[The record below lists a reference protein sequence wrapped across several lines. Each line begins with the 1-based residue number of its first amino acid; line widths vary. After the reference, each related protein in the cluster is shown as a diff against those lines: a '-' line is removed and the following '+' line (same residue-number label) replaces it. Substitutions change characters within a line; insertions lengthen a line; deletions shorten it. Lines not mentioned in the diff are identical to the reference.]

1 MSQQIADLTINLGA
15 ETADFSQQMGRV
27 ERQLKETSLKAGEA
41 QDHISKIISELVEKQ
56 AANIKNFS
64 SQQSQA
70 MKDASSN
77 MITSINEIDGRQEIS
92 QQQREA
98 YYLKMAQAEA
108 RAEAESRSYKDTFTE
123 QIQKVAEGKN
133 SLEALNSILDRLSRT
148 YDKAKISTQHFSEV
162 QTQVKSKI
170 RGIQDNQDIRAENF
184 YKQIDAVTQL
194 SGSSVALKNIQHSLN
209 QEVKKGTI
217 TQEDYKSL
225 LSAVTSQS
233 IKLRREEESLT
244 QQKTRFIQRLKEQAA
259 KQNLSREQMLRY
271 EAAQLG
277 VSSSAEIYIRRL
289 SESSK
294 ETKEFD
300 KNSKSLTS
308 RLQNVANS
316 FNMGSLL
323 RGGIWGGVT
332 AGLIGVAKLAYDA
345 EREFS
350 QFNKQLILTG
360 NYANKSASQLNEMA
374 RTLAG
379 GGITRGDM
387 ASSISSVV
395 GTGVFSNNE
404 ISRVSKAAAQ
414 MNYITGQAV
423 NTTIDQFKRLQ
434 DEPLQMS
441 LELEKSNHHLTAA
454 QLEQIRTLEL
464 QGNKTEAARLAID
477 AYAQSINDGANDIV
491 ENLGYLE
498 SAWLGIKNAAKEGW
512 DAMLDIGR
520 EKTLEDQI
528 REQESLLSNLN
539 NIWIT
544 PQYRINEIQE
554 KIASLKE
561 QSAGIALKKS
571 QAQAVKDA
579 EQFEVNKFRVREKLE
594 NRYGDREIGRNKE
607 LAQLEADKWALSTEE
622 FKKYETEINRRWKDN
637 IPLQPPKIKSYKV
650 PAGDREEEKASRDLL
665 SLQAQLEVLKEH
677 QSANDVISQQRKDL
691 QKEQAQFAI
700 LEEAKLTRQLD
711 NNERSL
717 LANKANILAQKEKL
731 ALVGDEVALQERLN
745 KMQDQAEKYIAQQS
759 EKRKAIEES
768 MGKSARE
775 QQRYLERAQ
784 LLAGQKES
792 PYLDNMLAEQQ
803 KTYEV
808 EDQKR
813 ADWLAGAQTA
823 WGNYKDTALDVNSQ
837 VQNATAMALNGFST
851 QLTNVLVDGE
861 ANFKDFT
868 KSILKMLTDIFI
880 KMSLVKGIEA
890 MGFGVSAPVANAD
903 GGVYNSAS
911 LSAYSGQIVHKPTM
925 FAFAKGAG
933 LMGEA
938 GPEGIF
944 PLRRGADGKLGV
956 IAKMSN
962 QGSGV
967 TQINHITIQNDGSNG
982 QLGPQALKQVYEIAK
997 RGAQDY
1003 VVGQRRD
1010 GGTL

>member
-27 ERQLKETSLKAGEA
+27 ERQLQETAEKAEA
-41 QDHISKIISELVEKQ
+41 SQRRMAQLVEQQ
-56 AANIKNFS
+56 AQSARS
-64 SQQSQA
+64 SAESTAQSLQEL
-70 MKDASSN
+70 N
-77 MITSINEIDGRQEIS
+77 NQQEIS
-92 QQQREA
+92 QQQRA
-98 YYLKMAQAEA
+98 DYYQRIAQEEA
-108 RAEAESRSYKDTFTE
+108 RAAIESRKQADAFLEQAQSVGQTRNALEQLTE
-123 QIQKVAEGKN
+123 V
-133 SLEALNSILDRLSRT
+133 LNKST
-148 YDKAKISTQHFSEV
+148 KAYDKLKITGEQFAEIQNV
-162 QTQVKSKI
+162 TKSRI
-170 RGIQDNQDIRAENF
+170 RAIQDQQDANTERY
-184 YKQIDAVTQL
+184 YKQIEAVKGL
-194 SGSSVALKNIQHSLN
+194 SGSESALRAIQAQLN

-217 TQEDYKSL
+217 HQRDYQVL
-225 LSAVTSQS
+225 ISAITSES
-233 IKLRREEESLT
+233 MKLRREEESLT
-244 QQKTRFIQRLKEQAA
+244 QQKTRFIQRLKEQVAT
-259 KQNLSREQMLRY
+259 QNLSREQMLRY
-271 EAAQLG
+271 QASQLG

-289 SESSK
+289 SESNK

-300 KNSKSLTS
+300 KNSKSLS
-308 RLQNVANS
+308 GRLQGIANS
-316 FNMGSLL
+316 FNMGSLV
-323 RGGIWGGVT
+323 RGGIWGGIT
-332 AGLIGVAKLAYDA
+332 AGLTGVAKLAYDA

-379 GGITRGDM
+379 GGITRGEM

-414 MNYITGQAV
+414 MNYITGQAID
-423 NTTIDQFKRLQ
+423 TTIDQFKRLQ

-441 LELEKSNHHLTAA
+441 LELEKANHHLTAS

-491 ENLGYLE
+491 ENLGFLE
-498 SAWLGIKNAAKEGW
+498 SAWKGVQDAAKKSW
-512 DAMLDIGR
+512 DAMLNIGR
-520 EKTLEDQI
+520 TKDLRQQVNEYEQMLVEFQI
-528 REQESLLSNLN
+528 NPASKGIFFAETNM
-539 NIWIT
+539 T
-544 PQYRINEIQE
+544 PDELKAKVAE
-554 KIASLKE
+554 LKE
-561 QSAGIALKKS
+561 KLADADLEKA
-571 QAQAVKDA
+571 QAQAVKNN
-579 EQFEVNKFRVREKLE
+579 EQLEVNKLRIRDELE
-594 NRYGDREIGRNKE
+594 NRYADREIRRNKE
-607 LAQLEADKWALSTEE
+607 LAKLEAQKWALSAEE
-622 FKKYETEINRRWKDN
+622 FKKYETEINRRWKDHR
-637 IPLQPPKIKSYKV
+637 PLQPPKIKPYKV
-650 PAGDREEEKASRDLL
+650 SAGDREEEKASRDLL
-665 SLQAQLEVLKEH
+665 ALQAQLEVLKKH
-677 QSANDVISQQRKDL
+677 QGANDVISQQRKDL

-700 LEEAKLTRQLD
+700 LEQAQLTRRLT
-711 NNERSL
+711 NAEKSL
-717 LANKANILAQKEKL
+717 LSNKENILVQKEKL

-745 KMQDQAEKYIAQQS
+745 KMQDQADKYIAQQS

-784 LLAGQKES
+784 LLAGQKEN
-792 PYLDNMLAEQQ
+792 PQLNNMLAEQQ
-803 KTYEV
+803 KTWEV

-813 ADWLAGAQTA
+813 ANWLKGAETA

-837 VQNATAMALNGFST
+837 VQNATSMALNGFSS
-851 QLTNVLVDGE
+851 QLTNVLFEGE

-868 KSILKMLTDIFI
+868 KSILKMLTDILI

-890 MGFGVSAPVANAD
+890 MGFGFGAPVANAD
-903 GGVYNSAS
+903 GGVYSSAS
-911 LSAYSGQIVHKPTM
+911 LSAYSGKIVHKPTM

-956 IAKMSN
+956 IAKMPN
-962 QGSGV
+962 QGVGV
-967 TQINHITIQNDGSNG
+967 TQINHITIQNDGNNG
-982 QLGPQALKQVYEIAK
+982 QIGPEALKKIYEISK

-1003 VVGQRRD
+1003 IMSQRRD
-1010 GGTL
+1010 GGAM

>member
-27 ERQLKETSLKAGEA
+27 ERQLQETAEKAEA
-41 QDHISKIISELVEKQ
+41 SQRRMAQLVEQQ
-56 AANIKNFS
+56 AQSARS
-64 SQQSQA
+64 SAESTAQSLQEL
-70 MKDASSN
+70 N
-77 MITSINEIDGRQEIS
+77 NQQEIS
-92 QQQREA
+92 QQQRA
-98 YYLKMAQAEA
+98 DYYQRIAQEEA
-108 RAEAESRSYKDTFTE
+108 RAAIESRKQADAFLEQAQSVGQTRNALEQLTE
-123 QIQKVAEGKN
+123 V
-133 SLEALNSILDRLSRT
+133 LNKST
-148 YDKAKISTQHFSEV
+148 KAYDKLKITGEQFAEIQNV
-162 QTQVKSKI
+162 TKSRI
-170 RGIQDNQDIRAENF
+170 RAIQDQQDANTERY
-184 YKQIDAVTQL
+184 YKQIEAVKGL
-194 SGSSVALKNIQHSLN
+194 SGSESALRAIQAQLN

-217 TQEDYKSL
+217 HQRDYQVL
-225 LSAVTSQS
+225 ISAITSES
-233 IKLRREEESLT
+233 MKLRREEESLT
-244 QQKTRFIQRLKEQAA
+244 QQKTRFIQRLKEQVAT
-259 KQNLSREQMLRY
+259 QNLSREQMLRY
-271 EAAQLG
+271 QASQLG

-289 SESSK
+289 SESNK

-300 KNSKSLTS
+300 KNSKSLS
-308 RLQNVANS
+308 GRLQGIANS
-316 FNMGSLL
+316 FNMGSLV
-323 RGGIWGGVT
+323 RGGIWGGIT
-332 AGLIGVAKLAYDA
+332 AGLTGVAKLAYDA

-379 GGITRGDM
+379 GGITRGEM

-414 MNYITGQAV
+414 MNYITGQAID
-423 NTTIDQFKRLQ
+423 TTIDQFKRLQ

-441 LELEKSNHHLTAA
+441 LELEKANHHLTAA

-464 QGNKTEAARLAID
+464 QGHKTEAARLAID
-477 AYAQSINDGANDIV
+477 AYAQSINDGANEIPNKLLTIED
-491 ENLGYLE
+491 
-498 SAWLGIKNAAKEGW
+498 AWVRIKNATNQAK
-512 DAMLDIGR
+512 DAVLRFKLGSSLQD
-520 EKTLEDQI
+520 EI
-528 REQESLLSNLN
+528 REHEEMLVNFQLNPFTVKLHHDRTGLTVEDVKDNLSKLRDQLYDLEKPEKEAQAIKTNEQNEVDKFRIREEWSSFLSYETKREN
-539 NIWIT
+539 KTAQFNAVKYAFTEDEQKEIIE
-544 PQYRINEIQE
+544 RINFV
-554 KIASLKE
+554 L
-561 QSAGIALKKS
+561 
-571 QAQAVKDA
+571 
-579 EQFEVNKFRVREKLE
+579 R
-594 NRYGDREIGRNKE
+594 DRQMPGTGKG
-607 LAQLEADKWALSTEE
+607 KG
-622 FKKYETEINRRWKDN
+622 YV
-637 IPLQPPKIKSYKV
+637 V

-665 SLQAQLEVLKEH
+665 SLQAQLEILKKH
-677 QSANDVISQQRKDL
+677 QGANDVISQQRKDF

-700 LEEAKLTRQLD
+700 LEQAQLTRRLT
-711 NNERSL
+711 NAEKSL
-717 LANKANILAQKEKL
+717 LSNKENILAQKEKL

-745 KMQDQAEKYIAQQS
+745 KMQDQADKYIAQQS

-784 LLAGQKES
+784 LLAGQKEN
-792 PYLDNMLAEQQ
+792 PQLNNMLAEQQ

-837 VQNATAMALNGFST
+837 VQNATSMALNGFSS
-851 QLTNVLVDGE
+851 QLTNVLFEGE

-868 KSILKMLTDIFI
+868 KSILKMLTDILI

-890 MGFGVSAPVANAD
+890 MGFGFGAPVANAD

-956 IAKMSN
+956 IAKMPN
-962 QGSGV
+962 QGVGV
-967 TQINHITIQNDGSNG
+967 TQINHITIQNDGNNG
-982 QLGPQALKQVYEIAK
+982 QIGPEALKKIYEISK

-1003 VVGQRRD
+1003 IMSQRRD
-1010 GGTL
+1010 GGAM

>member
-27 ERQLKETSLKAGEA
+27 ERQLQETAEKAEA
-41 QDHISKIISELVEKQ
+41 SQRRMAQLVEQQ
-56 AANIKNFS
+56 AQSARS
-64 SQQSQA
+64 SAESTAQSLQEL
-70 MKDASSN
+70 N
-77 MITSINEIDGRQEIS
+77 NQQEIS
-92 QQQREA
+92 QQQRA
-98 YYLKMAQAEA
+98 DYYQRIAQEEA
-108 RAEAESRSYKDTFTE
+108 RSAIESRKQADAFLE
-123 QIQKVAEGKN
+123 QAQSVGQTRNA
-133 SLEALNSILDRLSRT
+133 LEQLTDILDKST
-148 YDKAKISTQHFSEV
+148 KAYDKLKITGEQFAEV
-162 QTQVKSKI
+162 QNVTKSRIKA
-170 RGIQDNQDIRAENF
+170 IQDQQDANTERYF
-184 YKQIDAVTQL
+184 KQIEAVKGL
-194 SGSSVALKNIQHSLN
+194 SGSESALKAIQAQLN

-217 TQEDYKSL
+217 HQRDYQVL
-225 LSAVTSQS
+225 ISAITSES
-233 IKLRREEESLT
+233 MKLRREEESLT
-244 QQKTRFIQRLKEQAA
+244 QQKTRFIQRLKEQVAT
-259 KQNLSREQMLRY
+259 QNLSREQMLRY
-271 EAAQLG
+271 QASQLG

-300 KNSKSLTS
+300 KNSKSLS
-308 RLQNVANS
+308 GRLQGIANS
-316 FNMGSLL
+316 FNMGSLV
-323 RGGIWGGVT
+323 RGGIWGGIT
-332 AGLIGVAKLAYDA
+332 AGLTGVAKLAYDA

-379 GGITRGDM
+379 GGITRGEM
-387 ASSISSVV
+387 ATSISSVV

-414 MNYITGQAV
+414 MNYITGQAID
-423 NTTIDQFKRLQ
+423 TTIDQFKRLQ

-441 LELEKSNHHLTAA
+441 LELEKANHHLTAS

-477 AYAQSINDGANDIV
+477 AYAQSINDGANDISSS
-491 ENLGYLE
+491 LGILE
-498 SAWLGIKNAAKEGW
+498 SAWVRIQNEAKKGW
-512 DAMLDIGR
+512 DAMLNIGR
-520 EKTLEDQI
+520 ERTLKDEIREHEEMLVSFQLNPFTEKLHYDRTGQTIDDVKANLSKLRDQLYDLEKPEKESQAIKNNEQLEVNQI
-528 REQESLLSNLN
+528 RL
-539 NIWIT
+539 
-544 PQYRINEIQE
+544 QE
-554 KIASLKE
+554 KWRSFYSWETQRLQKLAELEKE
-561 QSAGIALKKS
+561 KHALT
-571 QAQAVKDA
+571 Q
-579 EQFEVNKFRVREKLE
+579 EQYEEAKAMINFRLR
-594 NRYGDREIGRNKE
+594 DRQMPGTGKG
-607 LAQLEADKWALSTEE
+607 KG
-622 FKKYETEINRRWKDN
+622 YV
-637 IPLQPPKIKSYKV
+637 V

-665 SLQAQLEVLKEH
+665 SLQAQLEILKKH

-700 LEEAKLTRQLD
+700 LEQAQLTRRLT
-711 NNERSL
+711 NTEESL
-717 LANKANILAQKEKL
+717 LSNKENILAQKEKL

-745 KMQDQAEKYIAQQS
+745 KMQDQADKYIAQQS

-784 LLAGQKES
+784 LLAGQKEN
-792 PYLDNMLAEQQ
+792 PQLNNMLAEQQ

-837 VQNATAMALNGFST
+837 VQNATSMALNGFSS
-851 QLTNVLVDGE
+851 QLTNVLFEGE

-868 KSILKMLTDIFI
+868 KSILKMLTDILI

-890 MGFGVSAPVANAD
+890 MGFGFGAPVANAD

-956 IAKMSN
+956 IAKMPN
-962 QGSGV
+962 QGAGV

-982 QLGPQALKQVYEIAK
+982 QIGPEALKKVYEISK

-1003 VVGQRRD
+1003 IMSQRRD
-1010 GGTL
+1010 GGAM

>member
-15 ETADFSQQMGRV
+15 ETADFKEQMGRV
-27 ERQLKETSLKAGEA
+27 ERLLQETVERAEVSQRQLTQLTEQQAKSARRSAESTAESLQNLNRQQENVYEQHSERLADLA
-41 QDHISKIISELVEKQ
+41 QK
-56 AANIKNFS
+56 
-64 SQQSQA
+64 
-70 MKDASSN
+70 
-77 MITSINEIDGRQEIS
+77 
-92 QQQREA
+92 
-98 YYLKMAQAEA
+98 EA
-108 RAEAESRSYKDTFTE
+108 RAQQFSVILTNQLLEQANSALTTSNRLEKLIKINSELTKAYHNNKIAIEDYADAHQQLNDRIKAIQNFQEASAKRLKQEINESK
-123 QIQKVAEGKN
+123 KN
-133 SLEALNSILDRLSRT
+133 AEALEGSH
-148 YDKAKISTQHFSEV
+148 DKLRRELNQGNIS
-162 QTQVKSKI
+162 KK
-170 RGIQDNQDIRAENF
+170 
-184 YKQIDAVTQL
+184 TQL
-194 SGSSVALKNIQHSLN
+194 ELISLITKYSS
-209 QEVKKGTI
+209 
-217 TQEDYKSL
+217 
-225 LSAVTSQS
+225 
-233 IKLRREEESLT
+233 KLRREEEELAREEKILT
-244 QQKTRFIQRLKEQAA
+244 NQKTRFIQKLKEQIAT
-259 KQNLSREQMLRY
+259 QNLSREQMLRY
-271 EAAQLG
+271 QASQLG

-300 KNSKSLTS
+300 KNSKSLAG
-308 RLQNVANS
+308 RLQGIANS
-316 FNMGSLL
+316 FNMGSLV
-323 RGGIWGGVT
+323 RGGIWGGIT
-332 AGLIGVAKLAYDA
+332 AGLTGVAKLAYDA

-379 GGITRGDM
+379 GGITRGEM
-387 ASSISSVV
+387 ALSISSVV

-414 MNYITGQAV
+414 MNYITGQAID
-423 NTTIDQFKRLQ
+423 TTIDQFKRLQ

-441 LELEKSNHHLTAA
+441 LELEKANHHLTAS

-464 QGNKTEAARLAID
+464 QGNKTEAAKLAID
-477 AYAQSINDGANDIV
+477 AYAQSINDGANDISDS
-491 ENLGYLE
+491 LGFLE
-498 SAWLGIKNAAKEGW
+498 SAWINIQREAKKAW

-520 EKTLEDQI
+520 DKGVTEKLT
-528 REQESLLSNLN
+528 
-539 NIWIT
+539 T
-544 PQYRINEIQE
+544 Y
-554 KIASLKE
+554 KE
-561 QSAGIALKKS
+561 QLYQLQLHGMENSYEGRELQKVIKELENKKYEQDLKNA
-571 QAQAVKDA
+571 QAQAVKDS
-579 EQFEVNKFRVREKLE
+579 EQFKVNQIRNQEK
-594 NRYGDREIGRNKE
+594 
-607 LAQLEADKWALSTEE
+607 W
-622 FKKYETEINRRWKDN
+622 
-637 IPLQPPKIKSYKV
+637 KSYFSWETQRLQKLAELEQDKHSLTQKQYEEAKAMINFRLRDRQMPGTGKGKGYVV
-650 PAGDREEEKASRDLL
+650 PTGNREEEKASRDLL
-665 SLQAQLEVLKEH
+665 ALQAQLEMLKKH
-677 QSANDVISQQRKDL
+677 QSANDVISQQRKDF

-700 LEEAKLTRQLD
+700 LEQAQLTRRLT
-711 NNERSL
+711 NAEKSL
-717 LANKANILAQKEKL
+717 LSNKENILAQKEKL

-745 KMQDQAEKYIAQQS
+745 KMQDQADKYIVQQS

-784 LLAGQKES
+784 LLAGQKEN
-792 PYLDNMLAEQQ
+792 PQLNNMLSEQQ

-823 WGNYKDTALDVNSQ
+823 WGNYKDTALDVNTQ
-837 VQNATAMALNGFST
+837 IQNATSMALNGFSS

-868 KSILKMLTDIFI
+868 KSILKMLTDILI

-890 MGFGVSAPVANAD
+890 MGFGFGAPIANAN

-911 LSAYSGQIVHKPTM
+911 LNAYSGQIVHKPTM

-956 IAKMSN
+956 IAKMPN
-962 QGSGV
+962 QGGGV
-967 TQINHITIQNDGSNG
+967 TQHYHITIQNDGSNG
-982 QLGPQALKQVYEIAK
+982 QIGPEALKKVYEISK

-1003 VVGQRRD
+1003 IMSQRRD
-1010 GGTL
+1010 GGAM

>member
-15 ETADFSQQMGRV
+15 ETADFKEQMGRV
-27 ERQLKETSLKAGEA
+27 ERQLQETAEKAEA
-41 QDHISKIISELVEKQ
+41 SQRRMAQLVEQQ
-56 AANIKNFS
+56 AQTARS
-64 SQQSQA
+64 SAESTAQSLQEL
-70 MKDASSN
+70 N
-77 MITSINEIDGRQEIS
+77 NQQEIS
-92 QQQREA
+92 QQQRA
-98 YYLKMAQAEA
+98 DYYQRIAQEEA
-108 RAEAESRSYKDTFTE
+108 RSAIESRKQADAFLEQAQSVGQTRDALEQLTE
-123 QIQKVAEGKN
+123 VLNKSTKAYNKLKITGEQFAEIQNVTK
-133 SLEALNSILDRLSRT
+133 SRI
-148 YDKAKISTQHFSEV
+148 KA
-162 QTQVKSKI
+162 
-170 RGIQDNQDIRAENF
+170 IQDQQDANTEKYF
-184 YKQIDAVTQL
+184 KQIEAVKGL
-194 SGSSVALKNIQHSLN
+194 SGGTSALRTIQAQLN

-217 TQEDYKSL
+217 HQQDYRTL
-225 LSAVTSQS
+225 ISAITSES
-233 IKLRREEESLT
+233 MKLRREEESLT
-244 QQKTRFIQRLKEQAA
+244 QQKTRFIQRLKEQIAT
-259 KQNLSREQMLRY
+259 QNLSREQMLRY
-271 EAAQLG
+271 QASQLG

-300 KNSKSLTS
+300 KNSKSLAG
-308 RLQNVANS
+308 RLQGIANS
-316 FNMGSLL
+316 FNMGSLI
-323 RGGIWGGVT
+323 RGGIWGGIT
-332 AGLIGVAKLAYDA
+332 AGLTGVAKLAYDA

-379 GGITRGDM
+379 GGITRGEM
-387 ASSISSVV
+387 ALSISSVV

-414 MNYITGQAV
+414 MNYITGQAID
-423 NTTIDQFKRLQ
+423 TTIDQFKRLQ

-441 LELEKSNHHLTAA
+441 LELEKANHHLTAS

-464 QGNKTEAARLAID
+464 QGNKTEAAKLAID
-477 AYAQSINDGANDIV
+477 AYAQSINDGANDISDS
-491 ENLGYLE
+491 LGFLE
-498 SAWLGIKNAAKEGW
+498 SAWINIQREAKKAW

-520 EKTLEDQI
+520 DKGVTEKLT
-528 REQESLLSNLN
+528 
-539 NIWIT
+539 T
-544 PQYRINEIQE
+544 Y
-554 KIASLKE
+554 KE
-561 QSAGIALKKS
+561 QLYQLQLHGMENSYEGRELQKVIKELENKKYEQDLKNA
-571 QAQAVKDA
+571 QAQAVKDS
-579 EQFEVNKFRVREKLE
+579 EQFKVNQIRNQEK
-594 NRYGDREIGRNKE
+594 
-607 LAQLEADKWALSTEE
+607 W
-622 FKKYETEINRRWKDN
+622 
-637 IPLQPPKIKSYKV
+637 KSYFSWETQRLQKLAELEQDKHSLTQKQYEEAKAMINFRLRDRQMPGTEKGKGYVV
-650 PAGDREEEKASRDLL
+650 PTGNREEEKASRDLL
-665 SLQAQLEVLKEH
+665 ALQAQLEMLKKH
-677 QSANDVISQQRKDL
+677 QSANDVISQQRKDF

-700 LEEAKLTRQLD
+700 LEQAQLTRRLT
-711 NNERSL
+711 NAEKSL
-717 LANKANILAQKEKL
+717 LSNKENILAQKEKL

-745 KMQDQAEKYIAQQS
+745 KMQDQTDKYIAQQS

-784 LLAGQKES
+784 LLAGQQEN
-792 PYLDNMLAEQQ
+792 PQLNNMLAEQQ
-803 KTYEV
+803 KTWEV

-813 ADWLAGAQTA
+813 ANWLKGAETA
-823 WGNYKDTALDVNSQ
+823 WGNYKDTALDVNTQ
-837 VQNATAMALNGFST
+837 VQNATSMVLNGFSN

-890 MGFGVSAPVANAD
+890 MGFGFGAPVANAN
-903 GGVYNSAS
+903 GGVYNSTS

-956 IAKMSN
+956 IAKMPN
-962 QGSGV
+962 QGGGV
-967 TQINHITIQNDGSNG
+967 TQHYHITIQNDGSNG
-982 QLGPQALKQVYEIAK
+982 QIGPEALKKVYEISK

-1003 VVGQRRD
+1003 IMSQRRD
-1010 GGTL
+1010 GGAM

>member
-15 ETADFSQQMGRV
+15 ETADFKEQMGRV
-27 ERQLKETSLKAGEA
+27 ERQLQETAEKAEA
-41 QDHISKIISELVEKQ
+41 SQRRMAQLVEQQ
-56 AANIKNFS
+56 AQSARS
-64 SQQSQA
+64 SAESTAQSLQEL
-70 MKDASSN
+70 N
-77 MITSINEIDGRQEIS
+77 NQQEIT
-92 QQQREA
+92 QQQRAE
-98 YYLKMAQAEA
+98 YYQRIAQEEA
-108 RAEAESRSYKDTFTE
+108 RSAIESRKQADAFLEQAQSVGQTRDALEQLTE
-123 QIQKVAEGKN
+123 V
-133 SLEALNSILDRLSRT
+133 LNKST
-148 YDKAKISTQHFSEV
+148 KAYDKLKITGEQFAEIQNV
-162 QTQVKSKI
+162 TKSRIKA
-170 RGIQDNQDIRAENF
+170 IQDQQDANTEKYF
-184 YKQIDAVTQL
+184 KQIEAVKGL
-194 SGSSVALKNIQHSLN
+194 SGGTSALRALQAQLN

-217 TQEDYKSL
+217 HQQDYRTL
-225 LSAVTSQS
+225 ISAITSES
-233 IKLRREEESLT
+233 MKLRREEESLT
-244 QQKTRFIQRLKEQAA
+244 QQKTRFIQRLKEQVAT
-259 KQNLSREQMLRY
+259 QNLSREQMLRY
-271 EAAQLG
+271 QASQLG

-294 ETKEFD
+294 ETTEFD
-300 KNSKSLTS
+300 KNSKSLAG
-308 RLQNVANS
+308 RLQGIANS
-316 FNMGSLL
+316 FNMGSLV
-323 RGGIWGGVT
+323 RGGIWGGIT
-332 AGLIGVAKLAYDA
+332 AGLTGVAKLAYDA

-379 GGITRGDM
+379 GGITRGEM
-387 ASSISSVV
+387 ALSISSVV

-414 MNYITGQAV
+414 MNYITGQAID
-423 NTTIDQFKRLQ
+423 TTIDQFKRLQ

-441 LELEKSNHHLTAA
+441 LELEKANHHLTAS

-464 QGNKTEAARLAID
+464 QGNKTEAAKLAID
-477 AYAQSINDGANDIV
+477 AYAQSINDGANDISDS
-491 ENLGYLE
+491 LGFLE
-498 SAWLGIKNAAKEGW
+498 SAWINIQREAKKAW

-520 EKTLEDQI
+520 DKGVTEKLT
-528 REQESLLSNLN
+528 
-539 NIWIT
+539 T
-544 PQYRINEIQE
+544 Y
-554 KIASLKE
+554 KE
-561 QSAGIALKKS
+561 QLYQLQLHGMENSYEGRELQKVIKELENKKYEQDLKNA
-571 QAQAVKDA
+571 QAQAVKDS
-579 EQFEVNKFRVREKLE
+579 EQFKVNQIRNQEK
-594 NRYGDREIGRNKE
+594 
-607 LAQLEADKWALSTEE
+607 W
-622 FKKYETEINRRWKDN
+622 
-637 IPLQPPKIKSYKV
+637 KSYFSWETQRLQKLAELEQDKHSLTQKQYEEAKAMINFRLRDRQMPGTGKGKGYVV
-650 PAGDREEEKASRDLL
+650 PTGNREEEKASRDLL
-665 SLQAQLEVLKEH
+665 ALQAQLEMLKKH
-677 QSANDVISQQRKDL
+677 QSANDVISQQRKDF
-691 QKEQAQFAI
+691 QKKQAQFAI
-700 LEEAKLTRQLD
+700 LEQAQLTRRLT
-711 NNERSL
+711 NAEKSL
-717 LANKANILAQKEKL
+717 LSNKENILAQKEKL

-745 KMQDQAEKYIAQQS
+745 KMQDQADKYIVQQS

-784 LLAGQKES
+784 LLAGQKEN
-792 PYLDNMLAEQQ
+792 PQLNNMLAEQQ

-823 WGNYKDTALDVNSQ
+823 WGNYKDTALDVNTQ
-837 VQNATAMALNGFST
+837 IQNATSMALNGFSS
-851 QLTNVLVDGE
+851 QLINVLVDGE

-890 MGFGVSAPVANAD
+890 MGFGFGAPVANAN

-956 IAKMSN
+956 IAKMPN
-962 QGSGV
+962 QGGGV
-967 TQINHITIQNDGSNG
+967 TQHYHINIKNDGSNG
-982 QLGPQALKQVYEIAK
+982 QIGPEALKKVYEISK

-1003 VVGQRRD
+1003 IMSQRRD
-1010 GGTL
+1010 GGAM

>member
-27 ERQLKETSLKAGEA
+27 ERQLQETAEKAEA
-41 QDHISKIISELVEKQ
+41 SQRRMAQLVEQQ
-56 AANIKNFS
+56 AQSARS
-64 SQQSQA
+64 SAESTEQSLQEL
-70 MKDASSN
+70 N
-77 MITSINEIDGRQEIS
+77 NQQEIS
-92 QQQREA
+92 QQQRA
-98 YYLKMAQAEA
+98 DYYQRIVQEEA
-108 RAEAESRSYKDTFTE
+108 RAAIESRKQADAFLEQAQSVGQTRNALEQLTE
-123 QIQKVAEGKN
+123 V
-133 SLEALNSILDRLSRT
+133 LNKST
-148 YDKAKISTQHFSEV
+148 KAYDKLKITGEQFAEIQNV
-162 QTQVKSKI
+162 TKSRI
-170 RGIQDNQDIRAENF
+170 RAIQDQQDANTERY
-184 YKQIDAVTQL
+184 YKQIEAVKGL
-194 SGSSVALKNIQHSLN
+194 SGSESALRAIQAQLN

-217 TQEDYKSL
+217 HQRDYQVL
-225 LSAVTSQS
+225 ISAITSES
-233 IKLRREEESLT
+233 MKLRREEESLT
-244 QQKTRFIQRLKEQAA
+244 QQKTRFIQRLKEQVAT
-259 KQNLSREQMLRY
+259 QNLSREQMLRY
-271 EAAQLG
+271 QASQLG

-289 SESSK
+289 SESNK

-300 KNSKSLTS
+300 KNSKSLS
-308 RLQNVANS
+308 GRLQGIANS
-316 FNMGSLL
+316 FNMGSLV
-323 RGGIWGGVT
+323 RGGIWGGIT
-332 AGLIGVAKLAYDA
+332 AGLTGVAKLAYDA

-379 GGITRGDM
+379 GGITRGEM

-414 MNYITGQAV
+414 MNYITGQAID
-423 NTTIDQFKRLQ
+423 TTIDQFKRLQ

-441 LELEKSNHHLTAA
+441 LELEKANHHLTAS

-477 AYAQSINDGANDIV
+477 AYAQSINDGANDISSS
-491 ENLGYLE
+491 LGILE
-498 SAWLGIKNAAKEGW
+498 SAWVRIQNEAKKGW
-512 DAMLDIGR
+512 DAMLNIGR
-520 EKTLEDQI
+520 ERTLKDEIREHEEMLVSFQLNPFTEKLHYDRTGQTIDDVKANLSKLRDQLYDLEKPEKESQAIKNNEQLEVNQI
-528 REQESLLSNLN
+528 RL
-539 NIWIT
+539 
-544 PQYRINEIQE
+544 QE
-554 KIASLKE
+554 KWRSFYSWETQRLQKLAELEKE
-561 QSAGIALKKS
+561 KHALT
-571 QAQAVKDA
+571 Q
-579 EQFEVNKFRVREKLE
+579 EQYEEAKAMINFRLR
-594 NRYGDREIGRNKE
+594 DRQMPGTGKG
-607 LAQLEADKWALSTEE
+607 KG
-622 FKKYETEINRRWKDN
+622 YV
-637 IPLQPPKIKSYKV
+637 V

-665 SLQAQLEVLKEH
+665 SLQAQLEILKKH
-677 QSANDVISQQRKDL
+677 QSANDVIGQQRKDL

-700 LEEAKLTRQLD
+700 LEQAQLTRRLT
-711 NNERSL
+711 NAEESL
-717 LANKANILAQKEKL
+717 LSNKENILAQKEKL

-745 KMQDQAEKYIAQQS
+745 KMQDQADKYIAQQS

-784 LLAGQKES
+784 LLAGQKEN
-792 PYLDNMLAEQQ
+792 PQLNNMLAEQQ
-803 KTYEV
+803 KTYEA

-837 VQNATAMALNGFST
+837 VQNATSMALNGFSS
-851 QLTNVLVDGE
+851 QLTNVLFEGE

-868 KSILKMLTDIFI
+868 KSILKMLTDILI

-890 MGFGVSAPVANAD
+890 MGFGFGAPVANAD
-903 GGVYNSAS
+903 GGVYNSTS

-956 IAKMSN
+956 IAKMPN
-962 QGSGV
+962 QGGGV
-967 TQINHITIQNDGSNG
+967 TQNYHITIQNDGSNG
-982 QLGPQALKQVYEIAK
+982 QIGPEALKKVYEISK

-1003 VVGQRRD
+1003 IMSQRRD
-1010 GGTL
+1010 GGAM

>member
-27 ERQLKETSLKAGEA
+27 ERQLQETAEKAEA
-41 QDHISKIISELVEKQ
+41 SQRRMAQLVEQQ
-56 AANIKNFS
+56 AQSARS
-64 SQQSQA
+64 SAESTAQSLQEL
-70 MKDASSN
+70 N
-77 MITSINEIDGRQEIS
+77 NQQEIS
-92 QQQREA
+92 QQQRA
-98 YYLKMAQAEA
+98 DYYQRIAQEEA
-108 RAEAESRSYKDTFTE
+108 RAAIESRKQADAFLEQAQSVGQTRNALEQLTE
-123 QIQKVAEGKN
+123 V
-133 SLEALNSILDRLSRT
+133 LNKST
-148 YDKAKISTQHFSEV
+148 KAYDKLKITGEQFAEIQNV
-162 QTQVKSKI
+162 TKSRI
-170 RGIQDNQDIRAENF
+170 RAIQDQQDANTERY
-184 YKQIDAVTQL
+184 YKQIEAVKGL
-194 SGSSVALKNIQHSLN
+194 SGSESALRAIQAQLN

-217 TQEDYKSL
+217 HQRDYQVL
-225 LSAVTSQS
+225 ISAITSES
-233 IKLRREEESLT
+233 MKLRREEESLT
-244 QQKTRFIQRLKEQAA
+244 QQKTRFIQRLKEQVAT
-259 KQNLSREQMLRY
+259 QNLSREQMLRY
-271 EAAQLG
+271 QASQLG

-289 SESSK
+289 SESNK

-300 KNSKSLTS
+300 KNSKSLS
-308 RLQNVANS
+308 GRLQGIANS
-316 FNMGSLL
+316 FNMGSLV
-323 RGGIWGGVT
+323 RGGIWGGIT
-332 AGLIGVAKLAYDA
+332 AGLTGVAKLAYDA

-379 GGITRGDM
+379 GGITRGEM

-414 MNYITGQAV
+414 MNYITGQAID
-423 NTTIDQFKRLQ
+423 TTIDQFKRLQ

-441 LELEKSNHHLTAA
+441 LELEKANHHLTAS

-477 AYAQSINDGANDIV
+477 AYAQSINDGANDISSS
-491 ENLGYLE
+491 LGILE
-498 SAWLGIKNAAKEGW
+498 SAWVRIQNEAKKGW
-512 DAMLDIGR
+512 DAMLNIGR
-520 EKTLEDQI
+520 ERTLKDEIREHEEMLVSFQLNPFTEKLHYDRTGQTVEDVKANLSKLRDQLYDLEKPEKESQAIKNNEQLEVNQI
-528 REQESLLSNLN
+528 RL
-539 NIWIT
+539 
-544 PQYRINEIQE
+544 QE
-554 KIASLKE
+554 KWRSFYSWETQRLQKLAELEKE
-561 QSAGIALKKS
+561 KHALT
-571 QAQAVKDA
+571 Q
-579 EQFEVNKFRVREKLE
+579 EQYEEAKAMINFRLR
-594 NRYGDREIGRNKE
+594 DRQMPGTGKG
-607 LAQLEADKWALSTEE
+607 KG
-622 FKKYETEINRRWKDN
+622 YV
-637 IPLQPPKIKSYKV
+637 V

-665 SLQAQLEVLKEH
+665 SLQAQLEILKKH

-700 LEEAKLTRQLD
+700 LEEAQLTRRLT
-711 NNERSL
+711 NAEKSL
-717 LANKANILAQKEKL
+717 LSNKENILAQKEKL

-745 KMQDQAEKYIAQQS
+745 KMQDQADKYIAQQS

-784 LLAGQKES
+784 LLAGQKEN
-792 PYLDNMLAEQQ
+792 PQLNNMLAEQQ

-837 VQNATAMALNGFST
+837 VQNATSMALNGFSS
-851 QLTNVLVDGE
+851 QLTNVLFEGE

-868 KSILKMLTDIFI
+868 KSILKMLTDILI

-890 MGFGVSAPVANAD
+890 MGFGFGAPVANAD

-956 IAKMSN
+956 IAKMPN
-962 QGSGV
+962 QGGGV
-967 TQINHITIQNDGSNG
+967 TQHYHINIQNDGSNG
-982 QLGPQALKQVYEIAK
+982 QIGPEALKKVYEISK

-1003 VVGQRRD
+1003 IMSQRRD
-1010 GGTL
+1010 GGAM

>member
-27 ERQLKETSLKAGEA
+27 ERQLQETAEKAEA
-41 QDHISKIISELVEKQ
+41 SQRRMAQLVEQQ
-56 AANIKNFS
+56 AQSARS
-64 SQQSQA
+64 SAESTAQSLQEL
-70 MKDASSN
+70 N
-77 MITSINEIDGRQEIS
+77 NQQEIS
-92 QQQREA
+92 QQQRA
-98 YYLKMAQAEA
+98 DYYQRIAQEEA
-108 RAEAESRSYKDTFTE
+108 RSAIESRKQADAFLEQAQSVGQTRDALEQLTE
-123 QIQKVAEGKN
+123 V
-133 SLEALNSILDRLSRT
+133 LNKST
-148 YDKAKISTQHFSEV
+148 KAYDKLKITGEQFAEIQNV
-162 QTQVKSKI
+162 TKSRIKA
-170 RGIQDNQDIRAENF
+170 IQDQQDANTEKY
-184 YKQIDAVTQL
+184 YKQIEAVKGL
-194 SGSSVALKNIQHSLN
+194 SGSASALRAIQAQLN

-217 TQEDYKSL
+217 HQRDYQVL
-225 LSAVTSQS
+225 ISAITSES
-233 IKLRREEESLT
+233 MKLRREEESLT
-244 QQKTRFIQRLKEQAA
+244 QQKTRFIQRLKEQVAT
-259 KQNLSREQMLRY
+259 QNLSREQMLRY
-271 EAAQLG
+271 QASQLG

-289 SESSK
+289 SESNK

-300 KNSKSLTS
+300 KNSKSLS
-308 RLQNVANS
+308 GRLQSIANS
-316 FNMGSLL
+316 FNMGSLV
-323 RGGIWGGVT
+323 RGGIWGGIT
-332 AGLIGVAKLAYDA
+332 AGLTGVAKLAYDA

-379 GGITRGDM
+379 GGITRGEM

-414 MNYITGQAV
+414 MNYITGQAID
-423 NTTIDQFKRLQ
+423 TTIDQFKRLQ

-441 LELEKSNHHLTAA
+441 LELEKANHHLTAT

-491 ENLGYLE
+491 ENLGFLE
-498 SAWLGIKNAAKEGW
+498 SAWKGVQDAAKKSW
-512 DAMLDIGR
+512 DAMLNIGR
-520 EKTLEDQI
+520 TKDLRQQVNEYEQMLVEFQI
-528 REQESLLSNLN
+528 NPASKGIFFAETNM
-539 NIWIT
+539 T
-544 PQYRINEIQE
+544 PDELKAKVAE
-554 KIASLKE
+554 LKE
-561 QSAGIALKKS
+561 KLADADLEKA
-571 QAQAVKDA
+571 QAQAVKNN
-579 EQFEVNKFRVREKLE
+579 EQLEVNKLRIRDELE
-594 NRYGDREIGRNKE
+594 NRYADREIRRNKE
-607 LAQLEADKWALSTEE
+607 LAKLEAQKWALSAEE
-622 FKKYETEINRRWKDN
+622 FKKYETEINRRWKDHR
-637 IPLQPPKIKSYKV
+637 PLQPPKIKPYKV
-650 PAGDREEEKASRDLL
+650 SAGDREEEKASRDLL
-665 SLQAQLEVLKEH
+665 ALQAQLEVLKKH
-677 QSANDVISQQRKDL
+677 QGANDVISQQRKDL

-700 LEEAKLTRQLD
+700 LEEAQLTRRLTSA
-711 NNERSL
+711 EKSL
-717 LANKANILAQKEKL
+717 LSNKENILAQKEKL

-745 KMQDQAEKYIAQQS
+745 KMQDQADKYIAQQS

-784 LLAGQKES
+784 LLAGQKDS
-792 PYLDNMLAEQQ
+792 PHLNNMLAEQQ

-837 VQNATAMALNGFST
+837 VQNATSMALNGFSS
-851 QLTNVLVDGE
+851 QLTNVLFEGE

-868 KSILKMLTDIFI
+868 KSILKMLTDILI

-890 MGFGVSAPVANAD
+890 MGFGFGAPVANAD

-956 IAKMSN
+956 IAKMPN

-967 TQINHITIQNDGSNG
+967 TQHYHINIQNDGSNG
-982 QLGPQALKQVYEIAK
+982 QIGPEALKKVYEISK

-1003 VVGQRRD
+1003 IMSQRRD
-1010 GGTL
+1010 GGAM

>member
-15 ETADFSQQMGRV
+15 ETADFKEQMGRV
-27 ERQLKETSLKAGEA
+27 ERQLQETVERAEVSQRQLTQLTEQQAKSARRSAESTAESLQNLNRQQENVYEQHSERLADLA
-41 QDHISKIISELVEKQ
+41 QK
-56 AANIKNFS
+56 
-64 SQQSQA
+64 
-70 MKDASSN
+70 
-77 MITSINEIDGRQEIS
+77 
-92 QQQREA
+92 
-98 YYLKMAQAEA
+98 EA
-108 RAEAESRSYKDTFTE
+108 RAQQFSVILTNQLLEQANSALTTSNRLEKLIKINSELTKAYHNNKIAIEDYADAHQQLNDRIKAIQNFQEASAKRLKQEINESK
-123 QIQKVAEGKN
+123 KN
-133 SLEALNSILDRLSRT
+133 AEALEGSH
-148 YDKAKISTQHFSEV
+148 DKLRRELNQGNIS
-162 QTQVKSKI
+162 KK
-170 RGIQDNQDIRAENF
+170 
-184 YKQIDAVTQL
+184 TQL
-194 SGSSVALKNIQHSLN
+194 ELISLITKYSS
-209 QEVKKGTI
+209 
-217 TQEDYKSL
+217 
-225 LSAVTSQS
+225 
-233 IKLRREEESLT
+233 KLRREEEELAREEKILT
-244 QQKTRFIQRLKEQAA
+244 NQKTRFIQKLKEQIAT
-259 KQNLSREQMLRY
+259 QNLSREQMLRY
-271 EAAQLG
+271 QASQLG

-300 KNSKSLTS
+300 KNSKSLAG
-308 RLQNVANS
+308 RLQGIANS
-316 FNMGSLL
+316 FNMGSLV
-323 RGGIWGGVT
+323 RGGIWGGIT
-332 AGLIGVAKLAYDA
+332 AGLTGVAKLAYDA

-379 GGITRGDM
+379 GGITRGEM
-387 ASSISSVV
+387 ALSISSVV

-414 MNYITGQAV
+414 MNYITGQAID
-423 NTTIDQFKRLQ
+423 TTIDQFKRLQ

-441 LELEKSNHHLTAA
+441 LELEKANHHLTAS

-464 QGNKTEAARLAID
+464 QGNKTEAAKLAID
-477 AYAQSINDGANDIV
+477 AYVQSINDGANDISDS
-491 ENLGYLE
+491 LGFLE
-498 SAWLGIKNAAKEGW
+498 SAWINIQREAKKAW

-520 EKTLEDQI
+520 DKGVTEKLT
-528 REQESLLSNLN
+528 
-539 NIWIT
+539 T
-544 PQYRINEIQE
+544 Y
-554 KIASLKE
+554 KE
-561 QSAGIALKKS
+561 QLYQLQLHGMENSYEGRELQKVIKELENKKYEQDLKNA
-571 QAQAVKDA
+571 QAQAVKDS
-579 EQFEVNKFRVREKLE
+579 EQFKVNQIRNQEK
-594 NRYGDREIGRNKE
+594 
-607 LAQLEADKWALSTEE
+607 W
-622 FKKYETEINRRWKDN
+622 
-637 IPLQPPKIKSYKV
+637 KSYFSWETQRLQKLAELEQDKHSLTQKQYEEAKAMINFRLRDRQMPGTGKGKGYVV
-650 PAGDREEEKASRDLL
+650 PTGNREEEKASRDLL
-665 SLQAQLEVLKEH
+665 ALQAQLEMLKKH
-677 QSANDVISQQRKDL
+677 QSANDVISQQRKDF

-700 LEEAKLTRQLD
+700 LEQAQLTRRLT
-711 NNERSL
+711 NAEKSL
-717 LANKANILAQKEKL
+717 LSNKENILAQKEKL

-745 KMQDQAEKYIAQQS
+745 KMQDQADKYIVQQS

-784 LLAGQKES
+784 LLAGQKEN
-792 PYLDNMLAEQQ
+792 PQLNNMLAEQQ

-823 WGNYKDTALDVNSQ
+823 WGNYKDTALDVNTQ
-837 VQNATAMALNGFST
+837 IQNATSMALNGFSS

-890 MGFGVSAPVANAD
+890 MGFGFGAPVVNAN

-956 IAKMSN
+956 IAKMPN
-962 QGSGV
+962 QGGGV
-967 TQINHITIQNDGSNG
+967 TQHYHINIKNDGSNG
-982 QLGPQALKQVYEIAK
+982 QIGPEALKKVYEISK

-1003 VVGQRRD
+1003 IMSQRRD
-1010 GGTL
+1010 GGAM

>member
-27 ERQLKETSLKAGEA
+27 ERQLQETAERAEA
-41 QDHISKIISELVEKQ
+41 SQRRMAQLVEQQ
-56 AANIKNFS
+56 AQSARS
-64 SQQSQA
+64 SAESTAQSLQEL
-70 MKDASSN
+70 N
-77 MITSINEIDGRQEIS
+77 NQQEIS
-92 QQQREA
+92 QQQRA
-98 YYLKMAQAEA
+98 DYYQRIAQEEA
-108 RAEAESRSYKDTFTE
+108 RSAVESRKQADAFLEQAQSVGQTRNALEQLTE
-123 QIQKVAEGKN
+123 V
-133 SLEALNSILDRLSRT
+133 LNKST
-148 YDKAKISTQHFSEV
+148 KAYDKLKITSEQFAEIQNV
-162 QTQVKSKI
+162 TKSRIKA
-170 RGIQDNQDIRAENF
+170 IQDQQDANTEKYF
-184 YKQIDAVTQL
+184 KQIEAVKGL
-194 SGSSVALKNIQHSLN
+194 SGSASALRAIQAQLN

-217 TQEDYKSL
+217 HQRDYQVL
-225 LSAVTSQS
+225 ISAITSES
-233 IKLRREEESLT
+233 MKLRREEESLT
-244 QQKTRFIQRLKEQAA
+244 QQKTRFIQRLKEQVAT
-259 KQNLSREQMLRY
+259 QNLSREQMLRY
-271 EAAQLG
+271 QASQLG

-289 SESSK
+289 SESNK

-300 KNSKSLTS
+300 KNSKSLS
-308 RLQNVANS
+308 GRLQGIANS
-316 FNMGSLL
+316 FNMGSLV
-323 RGGIWGGVT
+323 RGGIWGGIT
-332 AGLIGVAKLAYDA
+332 AGLTGVAKLAYDA

-379 GGITRGDM
+379 SGITRGEM

-414 MNYITGQAV
+414 MNYITGQAID
-423 NTTIDQFKRLQ
+423 TTIDQFKRLQ
-434 DEPLQMS
+434 DEPLRMS

-464 QGNKTEAARLAID
+464 QGNKTEAAKLAID
-477 AYAQSINDGANDIV
+477 AYAQAINDGAIDIV

-498 SAWLGIKNAAKEGW
+498 SAWVGIKNAAKEGW

-520 EKTLEDQI
+520 EKTLEEQI
-528 REQESLLSNLN
+528 REQENLLRNLN
-539 NIWIT
+539 NVGIT

-554 KIASLKE
+554 KISSLNE
-561 QSAGIALKKS
+561 QKFQQDLKNA
-571 QAQAVKDA
+571 QAQAVKDS
-579 EQFEVNKFRVREKLE
+579 EQFEVNKLRIRDELE
-594 NRYGDREIGRNKE
+594 NRYADREIRRNKE
-607 LAQLEADKWALSTEE
+607 LAQLEAQKWALSAEE
-622 FKKYETEINRRWKDN
+622 FKKYETEIKRRWRDHR
-637 IPLQPPKIKSYKV
+637 PLQPTKIKPYKV
-650 PAGDREEEKASRDLL
+650 SAGDREEEKASRDLL
-665 SLQAQLEVLKEH
+665 ALQAQLEILKKH
-677 QSANDVISQQRKDL
+677 QSANDVISQQRKEL
-691 QKEQAQFAI
+691 QKEQAKFAI
-700 LEEAKLTRQLD
+700 LEEAQLTRRLT
-711 NNERSL
+711 NAEKSL
-717 LANKANILAQKEKL
+717 LSNKENILAQKEKL

-745 KMQDQAEKYIAQQS
+745 KMQDQADKYIAQQS

-784 LLAGQKES
+784 LLAGQKEN
-792 PYLDNMLAEQQ
+792 PQLNNMLAEQQ

-813 ADWLAGAQTA
+813 ADWLAGAKTA

-837 VQNATAMALNGFST
+837 VQNATSMALNGFSS
-851 QLTNVLVDGE
+851 QLTNVLFEGE

-868 KSILKMLTDIFI
+868 KSILKMLTDILI

-890 MGFGVSAPVANAD
+890 MGFGFGAPVANAD
-903 GGVYNSAS
+903 GGVYSSAS

-962 QGSGV
+962 QGAGV
-967 TQINHITIQNDGSNG
+967 TQINHITIQNDGNNG
-982 QLGPQALKQVYEIAK
+982 QIGPEALKKVYEISK

-1003 VVGQRRD
+1003 IMSQRRD
-1010 GGTL
+1010 GGAM

>member
-15 ETADFSQQMGRV
+15 ETADFKEQMGRV
-27 ERQLKETSLKAGEA
+27 ERQLQETAEKAEA
-41 QDHISKIISELVEKQ
+41 SQRRMAQLVEQQ
-56 AANIKNFS
+56 AQSARS
-64 SQQSQA
+64 SAESTAQSLQEL
-70 MKDASSN
+70 N
-77 MITSINEIDGRQEIS
+77 NQQEIT
-92 QQQREA
+92 QQQRAE
-98 YYLKMAQAEA
+98 YYQRIAQEEA
-108 RAEAESRSYKDTFTE
+108 RSAIESRKQADAFLEQAQSVGQTRDALEQLTE
-123 QIQKVAEGKN
+123 V
-133 SLEALNSILDRLSRT
+133 LNKST
-148 YDKAKISTQHFSEV
+148 KAYDKLKITGKQFAEIQNV
-162 QTQVKSKI
+162 TKSRIKA
-170 RGIQDNQDIRAENF
+170 IQDQQDANTEKYF
-184 YKQIDAVTQL
+184 KQIEAVKGL
-194 SGSSVALKNIQHSLN
+194 SGGTSALRTIQAQLN

-217 TQEDYKSL
+217 HQQDYRTL
-225 LSAVTSQS
+225 ISAITSES
-233 IKLRREEESLT
+233 MKLRREEESLT
-244 QQKTRFIQRLKEQAA
+244 QQKTRFIQRLKEQVAT
-259 KQNLSREQMLRY
+259 QNLSREQMLRY
-271 EAAQLG
+271 QASQLG

-300 KNSKSLTS
+300 KNSKSLAG
-308 RLQNVANS
+308 RLQGIVNS
-316 FNMGSLL
+316 FNMGSLV
-323 RGGIWGGVT
+323 RGGIWGGIT
-332 AGLIGVAKLAYDA
+332 AGLTGVAKLAYDA

-379 GGITRGDM
+379 GGITRGEM
-387 ASSISSVV
+387 ALSISSVV

-414 MNYITGQAV
+414 MNYITGQAID
-423 NTTIDQFKRLQ
+423 TTIDQFKRLQ

-441 LELEKSNHHLTAA
+441 LELEKANHHLTAS

-464 QGNKTEAARLAID
+464 QGNKTEAAKLAID
-477 AYAQSINDGANDIV
+477 AYAQSINDGANDISDS
-491 ENLGYLE
+491 LGFLE
-498 SAWLGIKNAAKEGW
+498 SAWINIQREAKKAW

-520 EKTLEDQI
+520 DKGVTEKLT
-528 REQESLLSNLN
+528 
-539 NIWIT
+539 T
-544 PQYRINEIQE
+544 Y
-554 KIASLKE
+554 KE
-561 QSAGIALKKS
+561 QLYQLQLHGMENSYEGRELQKVIKELENKKYEQDLKNA
-571 QAQAVKDA
+571 QAQAVKDS
-579 EQFEVNKFRVREKLE
+579 EQFKVNQIRNQEK
-594 NRYGDREIGRNKE
+594 
-607 LAQLEADKWALSTEE
+607 W
-622 FKKYETEINRRWKDN
+622 
-637 IPLQPPKIKSYKV
+637 KSYFSWETQRLQKLAELEQDKHSLTQKQYEEAKAMINFRLRDRQMPGKGKGYVV
-650 PAGDREEEKASRDLL
+650 PTGNREEEKASRDLL
-665 SLQAQLEVLKEH
+665 ALQAQLEMLKKH
-677 QSANDVISQQRKDL
+677 QSANDVISQQRKDF

-700 LEEAKLTRQLD
+700 LEQAQLTRRLT
-711 NNERSL
+711 NAEKSL
-717 LANKANILAQKEKL
+717 LSNKENILTQKEKL

-745 KMQDQAEKYIAQQS
+745 KMQDQADKYIVQQS

-784 LLAGQKES
+784 LLAGQKEN
-792 PYLDNMLAEQQ
+792 PQLNNMLSEQQ

-823 WGNYKDTALDVNSQ
+823 WGNYKDTALDVNTQ
-837 VQNATAMALNGFST
+837 IQNATSMALNGFSS

-868 KSILKMLTDIFI
+868 KSILKMLTDILI

-890 MGFGVSAPVANAD
+890 MGFGFGAPIANAN

-911 LSAYSGQIVHKPTM
+911 LNAYSGQIVHKPTM

-956 IAKMSN
+956 IAKMPN
-962 QGSGV
+962 QGGGV
-967 TQINHITIQNDGSNG
+967 TQHYHITIQNDGSNG
-982 QLGPQALKQVYEIAK
+982 QIGPEALKKVYEISK

-1003 VVGQRRD
+1003 IMSQRRD
-1010 GGTL
+1010 GGAM

>member
-15 ETADFSQQMGRV
+15 ETADFKEQMGRV
-27 ERQLKETSLKAGEA
+27 ERQLQETAEKAEA
-41 QDHISKIISELVEKQ
+41 SQRRMAQLVEQQ
-56 AANIKNFS
+56 AQSARS
-64 SQQSQA
+64 SAESTAQSLQEL
-70 MKDASSN
+70 N
-77 MITSINEIDGRQEIS
+77 NQQEIT
-92 QQQREA
+92 QQQRAE
-98 YYLKMAQAEA
+98 YYQRIAQEEA
-108 RAEAESRSYKDTFTE
+108 RSAIESRKQADAFLEQAQSVGQTRDALEQLTE
-123 QIQKVAEGKN
+123 V
-133 SLEALNSILDRLSRT
+133 LNKST
-148 YDKAKISTQHFSEV
+148 KAYDKLKITGKQFAEIQNV
-162 QTQVKSKI
+162 TKSRIKA
-170 RGIQDNQDIRAENF
+170 IQDQQDANTEKYF
-184 YKQIDAVTQL
+184 KQIEAVKGL
-194 SGSSVALKNIQHSLN
+194 SGGTSALRTIQAQLN

-217 TQEDYKSL
+217 HQQDYRTL
-225 LSAVTSQS
+225 ISAITSES
-233 IKLRREEESLT
+233 MKLRREEESLT
-244 QQKTRFIQRLKEQAA
+244 QQKTRFIQRLKEQVAT
-259 KQNLSREQMLRY
+259 QNLSREQMLRY
-271 EAAQLG
+271 QASQLG

-300 KNSKSLTS
+300 KNSKSLAG
-308 RLQNVANS
+308 RLQGIANS
-316 FNMGSLL
+316 FNMGSLV
-323 RGGIWGGVT
+323 RGGIWGGIT
-332 AGLIGVAKLAYDA
+332 AGLTGVAKLAYDA

-379 GGITRGDM
+379 GGITRGEM
-387 ASSISSVV
+387 ALSISSVV

-414 MNYITGQAV
+414 MNYITGQAID
-423 NTTIDQFKRLQ
+423 TTIDQFKRLQ

-441 LELEKSNHHLTAA
+441 LELEKANHHLTAS

-464 QGNKTEAARLAID
+464 QGNKTEAAKLAID
-477 AYAQSINDGANDIV
+477 AYAQSINDGANDISDS
-491 ENLGYLE
+491 LGFLE
-498 SAWLGIKNAAKEGW
+498 SAWINIQREAKKAW

-520 EKTLEDQI
+520 DKGVTEKLT
-528 REQESLLSNLN
+528 
-539 NIWIT
+539 T
-544 PQYRINEIQE
+544 Y
-554 KIASLKE
+554 KE
-561 QSAGIALKKS
+561 QLYQLQLHGMENSYEGRELQKVIKELENKKYEQDLKNA
-571 QAQAVKDA
+571 QAQAVKDS
-579 EQFEVNKFRVREKLE
+579 EQFKVNQIRNQEK
-594 NRYGDREIGRNKE
+594 
-607 LAQLEADKWALSTEE
+607 W
-622 FKKYETEINRRWKDN
+622 
-637 IPLQPPKIKSYKV
+637 KSYFSWETQRLQKLAELEQDKHSLTQKQYEEAKAMINFRLRDRQMPGTGKGKGYVV
-650 PAGDREEEKASRDLL
+650 PTGNREEEKASRDLL
-665 SLQAQLEVLKEH
+665 ALQAQLEMLKKH
-677 QSANDVISQQRKDL
+677 QSANDVISQQRKDF

-700 LEEAKLTRQLD
+700 LEQAQLTRRLT
-711 NNERSL
+711 NAEKSL
-717 LANKANILAQKEKL
+717 LSNKENILAQKEKL

-745 KMQDQAEKYIAQQS
+745 KMQDQADKYIVQQS

-784 LLAGQKES
+784 LLAGQKEN
-792 PYLDNMLAEQQ
+792 PQLNNMLAEQQ

-823 WGNYKDTALDVNSQ
+823 WGNYKDTALDVNTQ
-837 VQNATAMALNGFST
+837 IQNATSMALNGFSS
-851 QLTNVLVDGE
+851 QLTNVLFEGE

-868 KSILKMLTDIFI
+868 KSILKMLTDILL

-890 MGFGVSAPVANAD
+890 MGFGFGAPVANAN
-903 GGVYNSAS
+903 GGVYNSTS

-956 IAKMSN
+956 IAKMPN
-962 QGSGV
+962 QGGGV

-982 QLGPQALKQVYEIAK
+982 QIGPEALKKVYEISK

-1003 VVGQRRD
+1003 IMSQRRD
-1010 GGTL
+1010 GGAM

>member
-15 ETADFSQQMGRV
+15 ETADFKEQMGRV
-27 ERQLKETSLKAGEA
+27 ERQLQETAEKAEA
-41 QDHISKIISELVEKQ
+41 SQRRMAQLVEQQ
-56 AANIKNFS
+56 AQTACS
-64 SQQSQA
+64 SAESTAQSLQEL
-70 MKDASSN
+70 N
-77 MITSINEIDGRQEIS
+77 NQREIS
-92 QQQREA
+92 QQQRA
-98 YYLKMAQAEA
+98 DYYQRIAQEEA
-108 RAEAESRSYKDTFTE
+108 RSAIESRKQADAFLE
-123 QIQKVAEGKN
+123 QAQSVGQTRDALEQLTAVLNKSTKAYNKLKITGEQFAEIQNVTK
-133 SLEALNSILDRLSRT
+133 SRI
-148 YDKAKISTQHFSEV
+148 KA
-162 QTQVKSKI
+162 
-170 RGIQDNQDIRAENF
+170 IQDQQDANTEKYF
-184 YKQIDAVTQL
+184 KQIEAVKGL
-194 SGSSVALKNIQHSLN
+194 SGGTSALRTIQAQLN

-217 TQEDYKSL
+217 HQQDYRTL
-225 LSAVTSQS
+225 ISAITSES
-233 IKLRREEESLT
+233 MKLRREEESLT
-244 QQKTRFIQRLKEQAA
+244 QQKTRFIQRLKEQVAT
-259 KQNLSREQMLRY
+259 QNLSREQMLRY
-271 EAAQLG
+271 QASQLG

-300 KNSKSLTS
+300 KNIKSLAG
-308 RLQNVANS
+308 RLQGIANS
-316 FNMGSLL
+316 FNMGSLV
-323 RGGIWGGVT
+323 RGGIWGGIT
-332 AGLIGVAKLAYDA
+332 AGLTGVAKLAYDA

-379 GGITRGDM
+379 GGITRGEM
-387 ASSISSVV
+387 ALSISSVV

-414 MNYITGQAV
+414 MNYITGQAID
-423 NTTIDQFKRLQ
+423 TTIDQFKRLQ

-441 LELEKSNHHLTAA
+441 LELEKANHHLTAS

-464 QGNKTEAARLAID
+464 QGNKTEAAKLAID
-477 AYAQSINDGANDIV
+477 AYAQSINDGANDISDS
-491 ENLGYLE
+491 LGFLE
-498 SAWLGIKNAAKEGW
+498 SAWINIQREAKKAW

-520 EKTLEDQI
+520 DKGVTEKLT
-528 REQESLLSNLN
+528 
-539 NIWIT
+539 T
-544 PQYRINEIQE
+544 Y
-554 KIASLKE
+554 KE
-561 QSAGIALKKS
+561 QLYQLQLHGMENSYEGRELQKVIKELENKKYEQDLKNA
-571 QAQAVKDA
+571 QAQAVKDS
-579 EQFEVNKFRVREKLE
+579 EQFKVNQIRNQEK
-594 NRYGDREIGRNKE
+594 
-607 LAQLEADKWALSTEE
+607 W
-622 FKKYETEINRRWKDN
+622 
-637 IPLQPPKIKSYKV
+637 KSYFSWETQRLQKLAELEQDKHSLTQKQYEEAKAMINFRLRDRQMPGTGKGKGYV
-650 PAGDREEEKASRDLL
+650 APTGNREEEKASRDLL
-665 SLQAQLEVLKEH
+665 ALQAQLEMLKKH
-677 QSANDVISQQRKDL
+677 QNANDVISQQRKDF

-700 LEEAKLTRQLD
+700 LEQAQLTRRLT
-711 NNERSL
+711 NAEKSL
-717 LANKANILAQKEKL
+717 LSNKENILAQKEKL

-745 KMQDQAEKYIAQQS
+745 KMQDQTDKYIAQQS

-784 LLAGQKES
+784 LLAGQQEN
-792 PYLDNMLAEQQ
+792 PQLNNMLAEQQ
-803 KTYEV
+803 KTWEV

-813 ADWLAGAQTA
+813 ANWLKGAETA
-823 WGNYKDTALDVNSQ
+823 WGNYKDTALDVNTQ
-837 VQNATAMALNGFST
+837 VQNATSMVLNGFSS

-868 KSILKMLTDIFI
+868 KSILKMLTDILI

-890 MGFGVSAPVANAD
+890 MGFGFGAPVANAN

-956 IAKMSN
+956 IAKIPN
-962 QGSGV
+962 QGGGV
-967 TQINHITIQNDGSNG
+967 TQHYHITIQNDGSNG
-982 QLGPQALKQVYEIAK
+982 QIGPEALKKVYEISK

-1003 VVGQRRD
+1003 IMSQRRD
-1010 GGTL
+1010 GGAM

>member
-27 ERQLKETSLKAGEA
+27 ERQLQETAEKAEA
-41 QDHISKIISELVEKQ
+41 SQRRMAQLVEQQ
-56 AANIKNFS
+56 AQSARS
-64 SQQSQA
+64 SAESTAQSLQEL
-70 MKDASSN
+70 N
-77 MITSINEIDGRQEIS
+77 NQQEIS
-92 QQQREA
+92 QQQRA
-98 YYLKMAQAEA
+98 DYYQRIAQEEA
-108 RAEAESRSYKDTFTE
+108 RAAIESRKQADAFLEQAQSVGQTRNALEQLTE
-123 QIQKVAEGKN
+123 V
-133 SLEALNSILDRLSRT
+133 LNKST
-148 YDKAKISTQHFSEV
+148 KAYDKLKITGEQFAEIQNV
-162 QTQVKSKI
+162 TKSRI
-170 RGIQDNQDIRAENF
+170 RAIQDQQDANTERY
-184 YKQIDAVTQL
+184 YKQIEAVKGL
-194 SGSSVALKNIQHSLN
+194 SGSESALRAIQAQLN

-217 TQEDYKSL
+217 HQRDYQVL
-225 LSAVTSQS
+225 ISAITSES
-233 IKLRREEESLT
+233 MKLRREEESLT
-244 QQKTRFIQRLKEQAA
+244 QQKTRFIQRLKEQVAT
-259 KQNLSREQMLRY
+259 QNLSREQMLRY
-271 EAAQLG
+271 QASQLG

-289 SESSK
+289 SESNK

-300 KNSKSLTS
+300 KNSKSLS
-308 RLQNVANS
+308 GRLQGIANS
-316 FNMGSLL
+316 FNMGSLV
-323 RGGIWGGVT
+323 RGGIWGGIT
-332 AGLIGVAKLAYDA
+332 AGLTGVAKLAYDA

-379 GGITRGDM
+379 GGITRGEM

-414 MNYITGQAV
+414 MNYITGQAID
-423 NTTIDQFKRLQ
+423 TTIDQFKRLQ
-434 DEPLQMS
+434 DEPLQIS
-441 LELEKSNHHLTAA
+441 LELEKANHHLTAS

-464 QGNKTEAARLAID
+464 QGNKTEAAKLAID

-491 ENLGYLE
+491 ENLGFLE
-498 SAWLGIKNAAKEGW
+498 SAWKGVQDAAKKSW
-512 DAMLDIGR
+512 DAMLNIGR
-520 EKTLEDQI
+520 TKDLKQ
-528 REQESLLSNLN
+528 Q
-539 NIWIT
+539 
-544 PQYRINEIQE
+544 INEYEQMLVEFQINP
-554 KIASLKE
+554 ASKGIFFAETNMTPDELKTKVAELKE
-561 QSAGIALKKS
+561 KLADIDLKKAQDQAEKVAS
-571 QAQAVKDA
+571 QS
-579 EQFEVNKFRVREKLE
+579 EVNKFRIKQEFYNKYASWETKRNAELTKL
-594 NRYGDREIGRNKE
+594 NANKH
-607 LAQLEADKWALSTEE
+607 ALSEE
-622 FKKYETEINRRWKDN
+622 EYKEYEKMINYRLRDRQMPGSGRSK
-637 IPLQPPKIKSYKV
+637 PYKV
-650 PAGDREEEKASRDLL
+650 SAGDREEEKASRDLL
-665 SLQAQLEVLKEH
+665 ALKAQLKILEDHKG
-677 QSANDVISQQRKDL
+677 ANDVISQQRKDF

-700 LEEAKLTRQLD
+700 LEQAQLTRRLD
-711 NNERSL
+711 NAEKSL
-717 LANKANILAQKEKL
+717 LANKESILIQKEAL
-731 ALVGDEVALQERLN
+731 AIEGDKVALQERLN
-745 KMQDQAEKYIAQQS
+745 KMQDQADKYIAQQS

-784 LLAGQKES
+784 LLAGQKEN
-792 PYLDNMLAEQQ
+792 PQLNNMLAEQQ

-837 VQNATAMALNGFST
+837 VQNATSMALNGFSS

-890 MGFGVSAPVANAD
+890 MGFGFGAPVANAN

-956 IAKMSN
+956 IAKMPN
-962 QGSGV
+962 QGGGV
-967 TQINHITIQNDGSNG
+967 TQHYHITIQNDGSNG
-982 QLGPQALKQVYEIAK
+982 QIGPEALKKVYEISK

-1003 VVGQRRD
+1003 IMSQRRD
-1010 GGTL
+1010 GGAM

>member
-27 ERQLKETSLKAGEA
+27 ERQLQETAEKAEA
-41 QDHISKIISELVEKQ
+41 SQRRMAQLVEQQ
-56 AANIKNFS
+56 AQSARS
-64 SQQSQA
+64 SAESTAQSLQEL
-70 MKDASSN
+70 N
-77 MITSINEIDGRQEIS
+77 NQQEIS
-92 QQQREA
+92 QQQRA
-98 YYLKMAQAEA
+98 DYYQRIAQEEA
-108 RAEAESRSYKDTFTE
+108 RSAIESRKQADAFLE
-123 QIQKVAEGKN
+123 QAQSVGQTRNA
-133 SLEALNSILDRLSRT
+133 LEQLTDILDKST
-148 YDKAKISTQHFSEV
+148 KAYDKLKITGEQFAEV
-162 QTQVKSKI
+162 QNVTKSRIKA
-170 RGIQDNQDIRAENF
+170 IQDQQDANTERYF
-184 YKQIDAVTQL
+184 KQIEAVKGL
-194 SGSSVALKNIQHSLN
+194 SGSESALKAIQAQLN

-217 TQEDYKSL
+217 HQRDYQVL
-225 LSAVTSQS
+225 ISAITSES
-233 IKLRREEESLT
+233 MKLRREEESLT
-244 QQKTRFIQRLKEQAA
+244 QQKTRFIQRLKEQVAT
-259 KQNLSREQMLRY
+259 QNLSREQMLRY
-271 EAAQLG
+271 QASQLG

-300 KNSKSLTS
+300 KNSKSLS
-308 RLQNVANS
+308 GRLQGIANS
-316 FNMGSLL
+316 FNMGSLV
-323 RGGIWGGVT
+323 RGGIWGGIT
-332 AGLIGVAKLAYDA
+332 AGLTGVAKLAYDA

-374 RTLAG
+374 RTLSG
-379 GGITRGDM
+379 GGITRGEM

-414 MNYITGQAV
+414 MNYITGQAID
-423 NTTIDQFKRLQ
+423 TTIDQFKRLQ

-441 LELEKSNHHLTAA
+441 LELEKANHHLTAS

-498 SAWLGIKNAAKEGW
+498 SAWVSIQREAKKAW

-520 EKTLEDQI
+520 EKTLEEQI
-528 REQESLLSNLN
+528 REQENLLRNLN
-539 NIWIT
+539 NVGIA
-544 PQYRINEIQE
+544 PQYRIDEIQE
-554 KIASLKE
+554 NISYLNEQKFQQDLKSAQE
-561 QSAGIALKKS
+561 Q
-571 QAQAVKDA
+571 A
-579 EQFEVNKFRVREKLE
+579 EKVANQLEVNKLRIKDRLFNKNASWESKK
-594 NRYGDREIGRNKE
+594 NRDLAE
-607 LAQLEADKWALSTEE
+607 LMANKWALTEE
-622 FKKYETEINRRWKDN
+622 EYKEYEKMINYRHRDRR
-637 IPLQPPKIKSYKV
+637 IPGSGRSKSYTV
-650 PAGDREEEKASRDLL
+650 PAGDKEEEKASRDLL
-665 SLQAQLEVLKEH
+665 ALQAQLEILKKH
-677 QSANDVISQQRKDL
+677 QSANDVISQQRKEL

-700 LEEAKLTRQLD
+700 LEEAQLTRQLT
-711 NNERSL
+711 NAEKSL
-717 LANKANILAQKEKL
+717 LSNKENILAQKEKL

-745 KMQDQAEKYIAQQS
+745 KMQDQADKYIAQQS

-784 LLAGQKES
+784 LLAGQKEN
-792 PYLDNMLAEQQ
+792 PQLNNMLAEQQ

-837 VQNATAMALNGFST
+837 VQNATSMALNGFSS
-851 QLTNVLVDGE
+851 QLTNVLFEGE

-868 KSILKMLTDIFI
+868 KSILKMLTDILI

-890 MGFGVSAPVANAD
+890 MGFGFGAPVANAD

-962 QGSGV
+962 QGAGV
-967 TQINHITIQNDGSNG
+967 TQINHITIQNDGNNG
-982 QLGPQALKQVYEIAK
+982 QIGPEALKKVYEISK

-1003 VVGQRRD
+1003 IMSQRRD
-1010 GGTL
+1010 GGAM

>member
-27 ERQLKETSLKAGEA
+27 ERQLQETAEKAEA
-41 QDHISKIISELVEKQ
+41 SQRRMAQLVEQQ
-56 AANIKNFS
+56 AQSARS
-64 SQQSQA
+64 SAESTAQSLQEL
-70 MKDASSN
+70 N
-77 MITSINEIDGRQEIS
+77 NQQEIS
-92 QQQREA
+92 QQQRA
-98 YYLKMAQAEA
+98 DYYQRIAQEEA
-108 RAEAESRSYKDTFTE
+108 RAAIESRKQADAFLEQAQSVGQTRNALEQLTE
-123 QIQKVAEGKN
+123 V
-133 SLEALNSILDRLSRT
+133 LNKST
-148 YDKAKISTQHFSEV
+148 KAYDKLKITSEQFAEIQNV
-162 QTQVKSKI
+162 TKSRI
-170 RGIQDNQDIRAENF
+170 RAIQDQQDANTERY
-184 YKQIDAVTQL
+184 YKQIEAVKGL
-194 SGSSVALKNIQHSLN
+194 SGSESALRAIQAQLN

-217 TQEDYKSL
+217 HQRDYQVL
-225 LSAVTSQS
+225 ISAITSES
-233 IKLRREEESLT
+233 MKLRREEESLT
-244 QQKTRFIQRLKEQAA
+244 QQKTRFIQRLKEQVAT
-259 KQNLSREQMLRY
+259 QNLSREQMLRY
-271 EAAQLG
+271 QASQLG

-300 KNSKSLTS
+300 KNSKSLS
-308 RLQNVANS
+308 GRLQGIANS
-316 FNMGSLL
+316 FNMGSLV
-323 RGGIWGGVT
+323 RGGIWGGIT
-332 AGLIGVAKLAYDA
+332 AGLTGVAKLAYDA

-379 GGITRGDM
+379 GGITRGEM

-414 MNYITGQAV
+414 MNYITGQAID
-423 NTTIDQFKRLQ
+423 TTIDQFKRLQ

-441 LELEKSNHHLTAA
+441 LELEKANHHLTAS

-498 SAWLGIKNAAKEGW
+498 SAWVGIKNAAKEGW

-520 EKTLEDQI
+520 EKTLEEQI
-528 REQESLLSNLN
+528 REQENLLKNLN
-539 NIWIT
+539 NIGIA

-554 KIASLKE
+554 NIASLNK
-561 QSAGIALKKS
+561 QKADIDLKKAQD
-571 QAQAVKDA
+571 QAEKVANQS
-579 EQFEVNKFRVREKLE
+579 EVNKFRIKQEFYNKYASWETR
-594 NRYGDREIGRNKE
+594 RNEE
-607 LAQLEADKWALSTEE
+607 LAKLNANKHALSEE
-622 FKKYETEINRRWKDN
+622 EYKEYEKMINYRLRDRQMPGSGKG
-637 IPLQPPKIKSYKV
+637 KGYVV
-650 PAGDREEEKASRDLL
+650 PAGVREEEKASRDLL
-665 SLQAQLEVLKEH
+665 ALKAQLKILEDHKG
-677 QSANDVISQQRKDL
+677 ANDVISQQRKDF

-700 LEEAKLTRQLD
+700 LEQAQLTRRLD
-711 NNERSL
+711 NAEKSL
-717 LANKANILAQKEKL
+717 LANKESILIQKEAL
-731 ALVGDEVALQERLN
+731 AIEGDKVALQERLN
-745 KMQDQAEKYIAQQS
+745 KMQDQADKYIAQQS

-784 LLAGQKES
+784 LLAGQKDN
-792 PYLDNMLAEQQ
+792 PQLNNMLAEQQ
-803 KTYEV
+803 KTWEV

-813 ADWLAGAQTA
+813 ANWLKGAETA

-837 VQNATAMALNGFST
+837 VQNATSMALNGFSS
-851 QLTNVLVDGE
+851 QLTNVLFEGE

-868 KSILKMLTDIFI
+868 KSILKMLTDILI

-890 MGFGVSAPVANAD
+890 MGFGFGAPVANAD

-956 IAKMSN
+956 IAKMPN
-962 QGSGV
+962 QGGGV
-967 TQINHITIQNDGSNG
+967 TQHYHITIQNDGSNG
-982 QLGPQALKQVYEIAK
+982 QIGPEALKKVYEISK

-1003 VVGQRRD
+1003 IMSQRRD
-1010 GGTL
+1010 GGAM

>member
-15 ETADFSQQMGRV
+15 ETADFKEQMGRV
-27 ERQLKETSLKAGEA
+27 ERQLQETAEKAEA
-41 QDHISKIISELVEKQ
+41 SQRRMAQLVEQQ
-56 AANIKNFS
+56 AQTARS
-64 SQQSQA
+64 SAESTAQSLQEL
-70 MKDASSN
+70 N
-77 MITSINEIDGRQEIS
+77 NQQEIS
-92 QQQREA
+92 QQQRA
-98 YYLKMAQAEA
+98 DYYQRIAQEEA
-108 RAEAESRSYKDTFTE
+108 RAAIESRKQADAFLEQAQSVGHTRDALEQLTE
-123 QIQKVAEGKN
+123 V
-133 SLEALNSILDRLSRT
+133 LNKST
-148 YDKAKISTQHFSEV
+148 KAYDKLKITGEQFAEIQNV
-162 QTQVKSKI
+162 TKSRIKA
-170 RGIQDNQDIRAENF
+170 IQDQQDANTEKYF
-184 YKQIDAVTQL
+184 KQIEAVKGL
-194 SGSSVALKNIQHSLN
+194 SGGTSALRALQAQLN

-217 TQEDYKSL
+217 HQQDYRTL
-225 LSAVTSQS
+225 ISAITSES
-233 IKLRREEESLT
+233 MKLRREEESLT
-244 QQKTRFIQRLKEQAA
+244 QQKTRFIQRLKEQVAT
-259 KQNLSREQMLRY
+259 QNLSREQMLRY
-271 EAAQLG
+271 QASQLG

-300 KNSKSLTS
+300 KNSKSLAG
-308 RLQNVANS
+308 RLQGIANS
-316 FNMGSLL
+316 FNMGSLV
-323 RGGIWGGVT
+323 RGGIWGGIT
-332 AGLIGVAKLAYDA
+332 AGLTGVAKLAYDA

-379 GGITRGDM
+379 GGITRGEM
-387 ASSISSVV
+387 ALSISSVV

-414 MNYITGQAV
+414 MNYITGQAID
-423 NTTIDQFKRLQ
+423 TTIDQFKRLQ

-441 LELEKSNHHLTAA
+441 LELEKANHHLTAS

-464 QGNKTEAARLAID
+464 QGNKTEAAKLAID
-477 AYAQSINDGANDIV
+477 AYAQSINDGANDISDS
-491 ENLGYLE
+491 LGFLE
-498 SAWLGIKNAAKEGW
+498 SAWINIQREAKKAW

-520 EKTLEDQI
+520 DKGVTEKLT
-528 REQESLLSNLN
+528 
-539 NIWIT
+539 T
-544 PQYRINEIQE
+544 Y
-554 KIASLKE
+554 KE
-561 QSAGIALKKS
+561 QLYQLQLHGMENSYEGRELQKVIKELENKKYEQDLKNA
-571 QAQAVKDA
+571 QAQAVKDS
-579 EQFEVNKFRVREKLE
+579 EQFKVNQIRNQEK
-594 NRYGDREIGRNKE
+594 
-607 LAQLEADKWALSTEE
+607 W
-622 FKKYETEINRRWKDN
+622 
-637 IPLQPPKIKSYKV
+637 KSYFSWETQRLQKLAELEQDKHSLTQKQYEEAKAMINFRLRDRQMPGTGKGKGYVV
-650 PAGDREEEKASRDLL
+650 PTGNREEEKASRDLL
-665 SLQAQLEVLKEH
+665 ALQAQLEMLKKH
-677 QSANDVISQQRKDL
+677 QSANDVISQQRKDF

-700 LEEAKLTRQLD
+700 LEQAQLTRRLT
-711 NNERSL
+711 NAEKSL
-717 LANKANILAQKEKL
+717 LSNKENILAQKEKL

-745 KMQDQAEKYIAQQS
+745 KMQDQADKYIVQQS

-784 LLAGQKES
+784 LLAGQQEN
-792 PYLDNMLAEQQ
+792 PQLNNMLAEQQ

-823 WGNYKDTALDVNSQ
+823 WGNYKDTALDVNTQ
-837 VQNATAMALNGFST
+837 IQNATSMALNGFSS
-851 QLTNVLVDGE
+851 QLTNVLFEGE

-868 KSILKMLTDIFI
+868 KSILKMLTDILI

-890 MGFGVSAPVANAD
+890 MGFGFVAPVANAN

-956 IAKMSN
+956 IAKIPN
-962 QGSGV
+962 QGGGV
-967 TQINHITIQNDGSNG
+967 TQHYHITIQNDGSNG
-982 QLGPQALKQVYEIAK
+982 QIGPEALKKVYEISK

-1003 VVGQRRD
+1003 IMSQRRD
-1010 GGTL
+1010 GGAM

>member
-27 ERQLKETSLKAGEA
+27 ERQLQETAEKAEA
-41 QDHISKIISELVEKQ
+41 SQRRMAQLVEQQ
-56 AANIKNFS
+56 AQSARS
-64 SQQSQA
+64 SAESTAQSLQEL
-70 MKDASSN
+70 N
-77 MITSINEIDGRQEIS
+77 NQQEIS
-92 QQQREA
+92 QQQRA
-98 YYLKMAQAEA
+98 DYYQRIAQEEA
-108 RAEAESRSYKDTFTE
+108 RSAIESRKQADAFLEQAQSVGQTRDALEQLTE
-123 QIQKVAEGKN
+123 V
-133 SLEALNSILDRLSRT
+133 LNKST
-148 YDKAKISTQHFSEV
+148 KAYDKLKITGEQFAEIQNV
-162 QTQVKSKI
+162 TKSRIKA
-170 RGIQDNQDIRAENF
+170 IQDQQDANTEKY
-184 YKQIDAVTQL
+184 YKQIEAVKGL
-194 SGSSVALKNIQHSLN
+194 SGSASALRAIQAQLN

-217 TQEDYKSL
+217 HQRDYQVL
-225 LSAVTSQS
+225 ISAITSES

-244 QQKTRFIQRLKEQAA
+244 QQKTRFIQRLKEQVAT
-259 KQNLSREQMLRY
+259 QNLSREQMLRY
-271 EAAQLG
+271 QASQLG

-289 SESSK
+289 SESNK

-300 KNSKSLTS
+300 KNSKSLAS
-308 RLQNVANS
+308 RLQSIANS
-316 FNMGSLL
+316 FNMGSLV
-323 RGGIWGGVT
+323 RGGIWGGIT
-332 AGLIGVAKLAYDA
+332 AGLTGVAKLAYDA

-379 GGITRGDM
+379 GGITRGEM

-414 MNYITGQAV
+414 MNYITGQAID
-423 NTTIDQFKRLQ
+423 TTIDQFKRLQ

-441 LELEKSNHHLTAA
+441 LELEKANHHLTAS

-498 SAWLGIKNAAKEGW
+498 SAWVGIRNAAKKGW
-512 DAMLDIGR
+512 DAMLDVGR
-520 EKTLEDQI
+520 EKTLADQI
-528 REQESLLSNLN
+528 REQESLLRNLN
-539 NIWIT
+539 NIGIS

-554 KIASLKE
+554 KISSLNE
-561 QSAGIALKKS
+561 QKFQQDLKSAQE
-571 QAQAVKDA
+571 QAEKVANQL
-579 EQFEVNKFRVREKLE
+579 EVNKLRIKDRLFNKNASWESKK
-594 NRYGDREIGRNKE
+594 NRDLAE
-607 LAQLEADKWALSTEE
+607 LMANKWALTEE
-622 FKKYETEINRRWKDN
+622 EYKEYEKMINYRHRDRRM
-637 IPLQPPKIKSYKV
+637 PGSGRSKSYTV
-650 PAGDREEEKASRDLL
+650 PAGDKEEEKASRDLL
-665 SLQAQLEVLKEH
+665 ALQAQLEILKKH
-677 QSANDVISQQRKDL
+677 QSANDVISQQRKEF

-700 LEEAKLTRQLD
+700 LEEAQLTRRLT
-711 NNERSL
+711 NAEKSL
-717 LANKANILAQKEKL
+717 LSNKENILAQKEKL

-745 KMQDQAEKYIAQQS
+745 KMQDQADKYIAQQL

-784 LLAGQKES
+784 LLAGQKDS
-792 PYLDNMLAEQQ
+792 PHLNNMLAEQQ

-837 VQNATAMALNGFST
+837 VQNATSMALNGFSS
-851 QLTNVLVDGE
+851 QLTNVLFEGE

-868 KSILKMLTDIFI
+868 KSILKMLTDILI

-890 MGFGVSAPVANAD
+890 MGFGFSAPVVNAN

-956 IAKMSN
+956 IAKIPN
-962 QGSGV
+962 QGGGV
-967 TQINHITIQNDGSNG
+967 TQHYHINIQNDGSNG
-982 QLGPQALKQVYEIAK
+982 QIGPEALKKVYEISK

-1003 VVGQRRD
+1003 IMSQRRD
-1010 GGTL
+1010 GGAM